1 MIRKVGVTSSF
12 ALARVTVE
20 NMATCAFCGL
30 PARDDPIEGPRPL
43 YHCEA
48 VGCGSSYHVSC
59 LRAAQEPLLVVASDD
74 AAVQDSAMCP
84 ACRRGVTDAQ
94 VGSTREDLA
103 GENWELAV
111 PQGADMLEI
120 ARLQQIMQGLDP
132 THSFD
137 LTEELQIRFIEMLV
151 RCARP
156 ADSAGATGAAES
168 EAPTEAVDATM
179 DEGAD
184 IGSV

>member
-1 MIRKVGVTSSF
+1 MKIASKRWRARSAALRDANEAAFVPFLMAGDPDLETTERLAV
-12 ALARVTVE
+12 ALAE
-20 NMATCAFCGL
+20 
-30 PARDDPIEGPRPL
+30 
-43 YHCEA
+43 
-48 VGCGSSYHVSC
+48 
-59 LRAAQEPLLVVASDD
+59 
-74 AAVQDSAMCP
+74 
-84 ACRRGVTDAQ
+84 
-94 VGSTREDLA
+94 
-103 GENWELAV
+103 
-111 PQGADMLEI
+111 QGADMLEI